1 MKKNGGIKTSE
12 KDGLT
17 DTEET
22 SEYVEEK
29 YGAFSRLARGEED
42 KGTDYWN
49 QGSTERS
56 DYEDDGEEM
65 MARCI

>member
-1 MKKNGGIKTSE
+1 MEKNRGIKGSK

-17 DTEET
+17 DTEKT

-29 YGAFSRLARGEED
+29 HGALPGLARGEED
-42 KGTDYWN
+42 KGTDGRN

-56 DYEDDGEEM
+56 DDEDGGE
-65 MARCI
+65 

>member
-1 MKKNGGIKTSE
+1 MKKNGGIKRSE
-12 KDGLT
+12 KDGLK

-29 YGAFSRLARGEED
+29 HGAFSRLAWGEED
-42 KGTDYWN
+42 KGTDDGH

-56 DYEDDGEEM
+56 GYKDGGEEM
-65 MARCI
+65 LV